1 MRCKIHFNYSK
12 LNLFMPHI
20 AILSASIRPDRKSH
34 RVALYFEK
42 YLADNKLATTEIID
56 LREYNFPIFND
67 TLRNQKNPDLKTLEY
82 AKKIDSAH
90 GVIIVTPEYNGG
102 MPASLKNAI
111 DVLYDEWRHKPTGIV
126 TVSSGPFAGNQCLVS
141 LQFTLW
147 KMKVWTITEM
157 FSVPN
162 VGETYSE
169 EGIPKD
175 KEATDKLA
183 QVFVKELMWC
193 VKADTSSNL

>member
-1 MRCKIHFNYSK
+1 
-12 LNLFMPHI
+12 MPHI
-20 AILSASIRPDRKSH
+20 AIISASIRPDRKSH

-42 YLADNKLATTEIID
+42 YLIDNKLATTEILD
-56 LREYNFPIFND
+56 LREYNFPIFD
-67 TLRNQKNPDLKTLEY
+67 ETLKKQKNPAAKTLEF

-102 MPASLKNAI
+102 LPASLKNAV
-111 DVLYDEWRHKPTGIV
+111 DLLYDEWRHKPTGIV
-126 TVSSGPFAGNQCLVS
+126 TVSDGPFAGNQCLVS

-162 VGETYSE
+162 VSKTYSE

-183 QVFVKELMWC
+183 ERFIKELMWC
-193 VKADTSSNL
+193 VKADTSDL

>member
-1 MRCKIHFNYSK
+1 
-12 LNLFMPHI
+12 MPHI
-20 AILSASIRPDRKSH
+20 AIISASIRPDRKSH

-42 YLADNKLATTEIID
+42 YLVDNKLATTEIID
-56 LREYNFPIFND
+56 LREYNFPIFD
-67 TLRNQKNPDLKTLEY
+67 ETLKKQTNPSPQTLGY
-82 AKKIDSAH
+82 AKNSAH

-102 MPASLKNAI
+102 MPASLKNAV

-157 FSVPN
+157 FSVPK
-162 VGETYSE
+162 VEETYSE
-169 EGIPKD
+169 EGIPVD

-193 VKADTSSNL
+193 VKADTSSLL

>member
-1 MRCKIHFNYSK
+1 
-12 LNLFMPHI
+12 MPHI
-20 AILSASIRPDRKSH
+20 VIISASIRPDRKSH

-42 YLADNKLATTEIID
+42 YLADYKLATTEIVD
-56 LREYNFPIFND
+56 LRAYNFPIFD
-67 TLRNQKNPDLKTLEY
+67 ETLKKQENPDSRLLEY
-82 AKKIDSAH
+82 AEKIDSAH

-102 MPASLKNAI
+102 MPASLKNAV

-162 VGETYSE
+162 VDETYSE
-169 EGIPKD
+169 EGIPVD

-193 VKADTSSNL
+193 VKADTSSEL

>member
-1 MRCKIHFNYSK
+1 
-12 LNLFMPHI
+12 MPHI

-34 RVALYFEK
+34 RVALYFEN
-42 YLADNKLATTEIID
+42 YLADNQLATTEIID
-56 LREYNFPIFND
+56 LREYNFPIFHD
-67 TLRNQKNPDLKTLEY
+67 ILKKQTNPDSRTLEY
-82 AKKIDSAH
+82 AQKIDSAD

-102 MPASLKNAI
+102 MPASLKNAV

-126 TVSSGPFAGNQCLVS
+126 TVSAGPFAGSQCLVS

-147 KMKVWTITEM
+147 KMKVWTITEI

-162 VGETYSE
+162 VGETYNE
-169 EGIPKD
+169 DGVPKN
-175 KEATDKLA
+175 KEAIDKLA

-193 VKADTSSNL
+193 VKADTSSEP